1 MSEITVYDLID
12 GEVAV
17 VPLFLKVLLE
27 FSAYDSFLTKTEI
40 TSKYKEILC
49 QKHEISVNT

>member
-17 VPLFLKVLLE
+17 VPLFLQVLLE
-27 FSAYDSFLTKTEI
+27 FAYDSFLTKTEN
-40 TSKYKEILC
+40 
-49 QKHEISVNT
+49 NTLPKT